1 MTGFVRTAL
10 RRFCRSEDGMAL
22 VPFALWMPFIV
33 GLTLSAIELGA
44 STLRQSTLDRAL
56 DESVRHVKLAT
67 GRLVTPEQLKAEIC
81 ERAPV
86 LLSCESMLQLEMVR
100 LDMRD
105 WIVPPAQVACVDTG
119 LPVNP
124 QRFFEAGQ
132 GHDVMLLRACYKYR
146 PIGPGGYLT
155 AALSKDDD
163 GYTALTST
171 TAFVAEPL

>member
-1 MTGFVRTAL
+1 MTRSVRTTL
-10 RRFCRSEDGMAL
+10 RRFGRSEDGTAV
-22 VPFALWMPFIV
+22 VPFALWIPFIV
-33 GLTLSAIELGA
+33 AMTLSAIELGA

-67 GRLVTPEQLKAEIC
+67 GRLVTADQLKAEIC
-81 ERAPV
+81 DRAPV
-86 LLSCESMLQLEMVR
+86 LLSCDSMLQLEMVR
-100 LDMRD
+100 MDMRS

-155 AALSKDDD
+155 AVLSKDDD
-163 GYTALTST
+163 GFTALTST